1 MSLIERPV
9 KKTDVS
15 GTTALQML
23 QFLNQSVVT
32 NKMFPTGVLIHAH
45 GSAQNHSSL
54 PLSAIQQMRMLET
67 SLLTLLN
74 GKCAFQPVQKTALVH
89 ALGVTELSSTQ
100 RMTSALLELEPQ
112 T

>member
-1 MSLIERPV
+1 M
-9 KKTDVS
+9 DAN
-15 GTTALQML
+15 GTSALQMPL
-23 QFLNQSVVT
+23 FHKEYVITLR
-32 NKMFPTGVLIHAH
+32 MFPTGVLTHAL

-54 PLSAIQQMRMLET
+54 PPSATQQMRVLET

-74 GKCAFQPVQKTALVH
+74 GRCASKAVQKTAQVH

-100 RMTSALLELEPQ
+100 RMTSALLELEPL